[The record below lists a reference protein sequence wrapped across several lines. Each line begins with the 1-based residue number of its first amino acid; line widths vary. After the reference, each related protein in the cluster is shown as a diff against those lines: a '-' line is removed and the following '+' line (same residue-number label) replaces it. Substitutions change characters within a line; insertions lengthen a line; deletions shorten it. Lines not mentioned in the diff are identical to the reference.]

1 MEIKRIDPEK
11 RLSFQ
16 ELMQLYL
23 YSAIRSGT
31 GKLPEYRSWRL
42 TEGLIRAFNQEERSV
57 LQNRLD
63 ALLRQDP
70 GPVTAL
76 RRTYE
81 AQPWEVEKP
90 VIWDDRSKSNYYISN
105 LEDSHRFEVYA
116 EWVFRQ
122 YGIDIGLFYSRQQQY
137 EVGETRAGIEIKHD
151 KKSQETGNYYF
162 EYMERL
168 TAQGSWVESGLLK
181 KDNTR
186 YYFYGVIG
194 DYLILPKDRL
204 MDYYRRIVLE
214 NDPPAGCRKAEEG
227 IHPDILHL
235 RVPDGKST
243 IPVNSV
249 RDSLRELALK
259 PGEAPR
265 RALVIH
271 SAELLGV
278 PGQNVLLA
286 TLEEPPGDVLFL
298 LLAENER
305 ALLETVRSRCAIL
318 RLGAAEQKGGD
329 ELPNQAREILSA
341 YRALINSRGTRGR
354 AEGRCELLAA
364 VYRLNK
370 LKGSQIIEIASALR
384 RECVR
389 EMVEAERLGR
399 DARAFAG
406 MERAAAEAIELAGSN
421 VNAGHIGGRLTA
433 ALIEAAD
440 RFS

>member
-70 GPVTAL
+70 GPVAAL

-122 YGIDIGLFYSRQQQY
+122 YGIDIGLFYGRQQQY

-214 NDPPAGCRKAEEG
+214 NDPPAGCRKAEGG
-227 IHPDILHL
+227 IHPDIV
-235 RVPDGKST
+235 RVGDDGKD
-243 IPVNSV
+243 ISV
-249 RDSLRELALK
+249 AQV
-259 PGEAPR
+259 
-265 RALVIH
+265 RALRADAYIRPNEGQRKVYIFPDC
-271 SAELLGV
+271 ALLTEAD
-278 PGQNVLLA
+278 QNILLKVVEEGPPYAAFLDIQAAGGVLLYRWA
-286 TLEEPPGDVLFL
+286 RPQTRTEANGDASSIPSLSPF
-298 LLAENER
+298 R
-305 ALLETVRSRCAIL
+305 ARH
-318 RLGAAEQKGGD
+318 
-329 ELPNQAREILSA
+329 LPSP
-341 YRALINSRGTRGR
+341 
-354 AEGRCELLAA
+354 
-364 VYRLNK
+364 
-370 LKGSQIIEIASALR
+370 
-384 RECVR
+384 
-389 EMVEAERLGR
+389 
-399 DARAFAG
+399 
-406 MERAAAEAIELAGSN
+406 
-421 VNAGHIGGRLTA
+421 
-433 ALIEAAD
+433 
-440 RFS
+440 

>member
-70 GPVTAL
+70 GPIAAL

-122 YGIDIGLFYSRQQQY
+122 YGIDIGLFYGRQQQY

-214 NDPPAGCRKAEEG
+214 NDPPAGCRKAEA
-227 IHPDILHL
+227 L
-235 RVPDGKST
+235 RGTSK
-243 IPVNSV
+243 
-249 RDSLRELALK
+249 
-259 PGEAPR
+259 G
-265 RALVIH
+265 
-271 SAELLGV
+271 
-278 PGQNVLLA
+278 
-286 TLEEPPGDVLFL
+286 FL
-298 LLAENER
+298 LPRTEA
-305 ALLETVRSRCAIL
+305 VKIS
-318 RLGAAEQKGGD
+318 
-329 ELPNQAREILSA
+329 LP
-341 YRALINSRGTRGR
+341 
-354 AEGRCELLAA
+354 
-364 VYRLNK
+364 
-370 LKGSQIIEIASALR
+370 IAQVAQALR
-384 RECVR
+384 
-389 EMVEAERLGR
+389 
-399 DARAFAG
+399 
-406 MERAAAEAIELAGSN
+406 SQ
-421 VNAGHIGGRLTA
+421 T
-433 ALIEAAD
+433 
-440 RFS
+440 S

>member
-70 GPVTAL
+70 GPVAAL

-122 YGIDIGLFYSRQQQY
+122 YGIDIGLFYGRQQQY

-214 NDPPAGCRKAEEG
+214 NDPPAGCRKAEGG
-227 IHPDILHL
+227 IHPDIV
-235 RVPDGKST
+235 RVGDDGKD
-243 IPVNSV
+243 ISV
-249 RDSLRELALK
+249 AQV
-259 PGEAPR
+259 
-265 RALVIH
+265 RALRADAYIRPNEGQRKVYIFPDC
-271 SAELLGV
+271 ALLTEQD
-278 PGQNVLLA
+278 QNVLLKVV
-286 TLEEPPGDVLFL
+286 EEGPPYAAFLFC
-298 LLAENER
+298 AENAAVVLQTLRSRCVELKLHPAAEGGGEEVQAAEALCR
-305 ALLETVRSRCAIL
+305 CLAARKRGKVTELAVRLEKKRITREDLSALLERSRALCAAALLLQYGQEPEESCREIAPIL
-318 RLGAAEQKGGD
+318 AKNLTKSQIMRTIELLQKYRGECTYNVGTGHVLGAIAV
-329 ELPNQAREILSA
+329 ELEGIL
-341 YRALINSRGTRGR
+341 
-354 AEGRCELLAA
+354 
-364 VYRLNK
+364 
-370 LKGSQIIEIASALR
+370 
-384 RECVR
+384 
-389 EMVEAERLGR
+389 
-399 DARAFAG
+399 
-406 MERAAAEAIELAGSN
+406 
-421 VNAGHIGGRLTA
+421 
-433 ALIEAAD
+433 
-440 RFS
+440 

>member
-42 TEGLIRAFNQEERSV
+42 TEGLIRAFNQEERSA
-57 LQNRLD
+57 LQNRLG

-70 GPVTAL
+70 GPVAAL

-122 YGIDIGLFYSRQQQY
+122 YGIDIGLFYGRQQQY

-168 TAQGSWVESGLLK
+168 TAQGSWVVSGLLK

-186 YYFYGVIG
+186 YYFYGVTG

-214 NDPPAGCRKAEEG
+214 NDPPAGCRKAEA
-227 IHPDILHL
+227 L
-235 RVPDGKST
+235 RGTSK
-243 IPVNSV
+243 
-249 RDSLRELALK
+249 
-259 PGEAPR
+259 G
-265 RALVIH
+265 
-271 SAELLGV
+271 
-278 PGQNVLLA
+278 
-286 TLEEPPGDVLFL
+286 FL
-298 LLAENER
+298 L
-305 ALLETVRSRCAIL
+305 
-318 RLGAAEQKGGD
+318 
-329 ELPNQAREILSA
+329 P
-341 YRALINSRGTRGR
+341 R
-354 AEGRCELLAA
+354 AEA
-364 VYRLNK
+364 VKISLP
-370 LKGSQIIEIASALR
+370 IAQVAQALR
-384 RECVR
+384 SQT
-389 EMVEAERLGR
+389 
-399 DARAFAG
+399 F
-406 MERAAAEAIELAGSN
+406 
-421 VNAGHIGGRLTA
+421 
-433 ALIEAAD
+433 
-440 RFS
+440 

>member
-70 GPVTAL
+70 GPVAAL

-122 YGIDIGLFYSRQQQY
+122 YGIDIGLFYGRQQQY

-151 KKSQETGNYYF
+151 KKSQETRNYYF

-168 TAQGSWVESGLLK
+168 TAQGSWVESGL
-181 KDNTR
+181 
-186 YYFYGVIG
+186 
-194 DYLILPKDRL
+194 
-204 MDYYRRIVLE
+204 
-214 NDPPAGCRKAEEG
+214 
-227 IHPDILHL
+227 
-235 RVPDGKST
+235 
-243 IPVNSV
+243 
-249 RDSLRELALK
+249 
-259 PGEAPR
+259 
-265 RALVIH
+265 
-271 SAELLGV
+271 
-278 PGQNVLLA
+278 
-286 TLEEPPGDVLFL
+286 
-298 LLAENER
+298 
-305 ALLETVRSRCAIL
+305 
-318 RLGAAEQKGGD
+318 
-329 ELPNQAREILSA
+329 
-341 YRALINSRGTRGR
+341 
-354 AEGRCELLAA
+354 
-364 VYRLNK
+364 
-370 LKGSQIIEIASALR
+370 
-384 RECVR
+384 
-389 EMVEAERLGR
+389 
-399 DARAFAG
+399 
-406 MERAAAEAIELAGSN
+406 
-421 VNAGHIGGRLTA
+421 
-433 ALIEAAD
+433 
-440 RFS
+440 